1 LKPVTSML
9 SEKGFRGQLR
19 EDEPLNR
26 HCSLK
31 VGGPA
36 EILAIPEDV
45 EDLGVVTAT
54 LEKEGLP
61 WIVLG
66 GGTNILFANGV
77 YPGCVILM
85 GKGFSSIRLEKEKV
99 LFAGASV
106 PLLSLVA
113 RTGEEGLSGLEC
125 LSGIPGTVGG
135 AVRMN
140 AGTGSGEISH
150 TLEETQIFA
159 DGTIRWVKRSE
170 LDFAYRCSGIREGE
184 VVLGA
189 RFRLASSSSGAVR
202 EKIRKQAL
210 ARRKSQPLGV
220 PSAGCWFRNP
230 EGDSAG
236 RLIDKA
242 GMKGA
247 TWGGA
252 RVSGVHANF
261 LVNSGEAT
269 ARDFLDLAEK
279 VRQSVFEKFGIRL
292 EEEVRVIHG

>member
-1 LKPVTSML
+1 MKPAAAML
-9 SEKGFRGQLR
+9 FEKGFRGKLR
-19 EDEPLNR
+19 EDELLNR

-36 EILAIPEDV
+36 GLLAIPEDV
-45 EDLGVVTAT
+45 EDLGVLTAT
-54 LEKEGLP
+54 LDKEGLP
-61 WIVLG
+61 WIALG
-66 GGTNILFANGV
+66 GGTNVLFANGG

-85 GKGFSSIRLEKEKV
+85 GKGFSNLRIEKGAV

-140 AGTGSGEISH
+140 AGTGSGEISQ
-150 TLEETQIFA
+150 TLEEAQIFA
-159 DGTIRWVKRSE
+159 DGTTRWVKRSE
-170 LDFAYRCSGIREGE
+170 LNFAYRCSGIREGE

-189 RFRLASSSSGAVR
+189 RFRLAPSSPGTVR
-202 EKIRKQAL
+202 AKIREQVL
-210 ARRKSQPLGV
+210 ARRKSQPLEV

-247 TWGGA
+247 ARGGA

-261 LVNSGEAT
+261 LVNSGGAT
-269 ARDFLDLAEK
+269 ARDFLALAEK